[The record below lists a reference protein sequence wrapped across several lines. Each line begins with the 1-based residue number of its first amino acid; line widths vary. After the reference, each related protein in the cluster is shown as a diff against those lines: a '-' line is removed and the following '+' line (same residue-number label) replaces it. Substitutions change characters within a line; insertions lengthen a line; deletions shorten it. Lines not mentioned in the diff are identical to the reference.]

1 MSTFSAFL
9 FSALFVLGL
18 SLSSGKVYAE
28 NSEPNAYTPV
38 EPDSAEQLTEELV
51 TAEKATTEPASAEQ
65 AEKTEAATD
74 KGLKLNE
81 ATRFA
86 DKISPLKTTQSFLR
100 YAELGNYPAAAEYL
114 DLRNLPESV
123 RELGDAELARQLY
136 VVITRK
142 ARIDFGSLSDDA
154 KGIPESGVP
163 DYRDVLTRIEYNK
176 DIVTIFLQ
184 RVPDGEGA
192 SIWKI
197 SNASIVHVPEL
208 YKKYGYGPTVEFVRE
223 LLPAKSFLGA
233 EIFKWVI
240 AITVA
245 LLAVAIWYF
254 VSWPLVKYFMHT
266 REGDRVRIDA
276 YLHKPVAAVIFF
288 TTAYWVIHHL
298 GTAASSQGHARVN
311 TVIILV
317 VVWLIYATADLARDI
332 YADHLKKRGRDSALM
347 LIRPVLAT
355 FKLIVGVLAFVTWL
369 DNVGINITALL
380 TGLGVG
386 GLAVALVLQKPLE
399 DILGALSLYTQQPVT
414 VGQFCTSGDTKGTI
428 EEIGIRTTKIRTIQQ
443 TLVAIPNAV
452 MARASIENISERPQ
466 ILHRQI
472 IRVAVHT
479 PHGKLRSLLIKLREV
494 LSKNPHVNQSNHRV
508 RLVGFAEFAIE
519 IEVFAFVLT
528 TDWPQFLEFAE
539 SINLAMIHV
548 LEDEK
553 VELALPRF

>member
-1 MSTFSAFL
+1 MSTFISFFLSALLLPGWLL
-9 FSALFVLGL
+9 FSTA
-18 SLSSGKVYAE
+18 VYAE
-28 NSEPNAYTPV
+28 KSESVEHTPV
-38 EPDSAEQLTEELV
+38 EPGTAEQLTEELA
-51 TAEKATTEPASAEQ
+51 TAEKEVVPAQIGQTETPVAENGKPS
-65 AEKTEAATD
+65 EP
-74 KGLKLNE
+74 
-81 ATRFA
+81 TRFA
-86 DKISPLKTTQSFLR
+86 DKISPLKSTQGFLR
-100 YAELGNYPAAAEYL
+100 FAEQGNYPAAAEYL
-114 DLRNLPESV
+114 DLRNLPAHV
-123 RELGDAELARQLY
+123 REPGGPELARQLY
-136 VVITRK
+136 VVLARK
-142 ARIDFGSLSDDA
+142 ARIDFASLSDDPR
-154 KGIPESGVP
+154 GSPESGVP
-163 DYRDVLTRIEYNK
+163 DYRELLTRIEYDK
-176 DIVTIFLQ
+176 DIVSIFLQ

-197 SNASIVHVPEL
+197 SNASIAYVPDL

-223 LLPAKSFLGA
+223 LFPNKTFLGA

-240 AITVA
+240 AIVA
-245 LLAVAIWYF
+245 SLLAVTVWYF
-254 VSWPLVKYFMHT
+254 ASYPLVKRFMHT
-266 REGDRVRIDA
+266 REGDKVRIDA

-288 TTAYWVIHHL
+288 TTAYAIIHHL
-298 GTAASSQGHARVN
+298 GTAVSTQGHARAN
-311 TVIILV
+311 TVIIV
-317 VVWLIYATADLARDI
+317 VLVWLIYATADLIRDI
-332 YADHLKKRGRDSALM
+332 YVDHLKKRGRDSALM

-380 TGLGVG
+380 AGLGVG

-472 IRVAVHT
+472 IRIAVHT
-479 PHGKLRSLLIKLREV
+479 PHSKLRSLLVKLRDI
-494 LSKNPHVNQSNHRV
+494 LNRNPHVNQGNHRV
-508 RLVGFAEFAIE
+508 RLIGFAEFSID
-519 IEVFAFVLT
+519 IEVFAFILT

-539 SINLAMIHV
+539 NINLAMIHV
-548 LEDEK
+548 LEEDK